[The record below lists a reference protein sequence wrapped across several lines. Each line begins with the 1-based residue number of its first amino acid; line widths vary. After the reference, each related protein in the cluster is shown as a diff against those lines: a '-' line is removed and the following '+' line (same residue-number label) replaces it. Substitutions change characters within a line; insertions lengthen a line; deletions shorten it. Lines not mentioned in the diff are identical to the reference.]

1 MTGMDSMDGIDCI
14 DGMDVKRAALMA
26 AILASF
32 LTPFTVSSVNIALPA
47 IAGEFRVDAVLL
59 GWIATSY
66 LLSAAVFLVPSGRI
80 ADIRGRKKVFGLG
93 VTVFTVASLFAAL
106 SPSAEALIAARTLQG
121 VGSAMIFGTGM
132 AILTSVY
139 PPDERGK
146 VLGINIAAVYIGL
159 SLGPFLGGVLT
170 QHFGWRSIFL
180 LNIPLGAAIL
190 LILRELRGEWAEAEG
205 EEFDVVGSVIYG
217 IMLSSLIFGLT
228 EVDFM
233 EPLIGISILSFLAF
247 LVWESRARHP
257 VIQVGLFRRNSTF
270 TLSNLA
276 ALLNYSATFAVGFL
290 LSLYLQYIKG
300 FSPQEAGII
309 LVSQP
314 VVMALLSPLAGW
326 LSDRVEPRTVA
337 SAGMAVITAS
347 LLLFYIMDA
356 YTPLSVI
363 IPALMLLGFG
373 FAMFTSPNANAIM
386 GSVERKF
393 YGIASATLGTMRLLG
408 QMFSMAI
415 VMFIFS
421 VYIGKAQITPETYR
435 LLLESIRMSF
445 GVFSIICFTGIF
457 ISLGRGKIRE

>member
-1 MTGMDSMDGIDCI
+1 MDLLDERGS
-14 DGMDVKRAALMA
+14 MDVKKAALLVAVM
-26 AILASF
+26 ASF

-47 IAGEFRVDAVLL
+47 IASEFRADAIVL

-66 LLSAAVFLVPSGRI
+66 LLSAAVFLVPSGRM
-80 ADIRGRKKVFGLG
+80 ADIKGRKRVFGLG
-93 VTVFTVASLFAAL
+93 VAVFTLASILAVL
-106 SPSAEALIAARTLQG
+106 SFSAEMLIAARTLQG
-121 VGSAMIFGTGM
+121 VGSAMIFGTGI

-139 PPDERGK
+139 PADERGK
-146 VLGINIAAVYIGL
+146 VLGINIAAVYTAL

-180 LNIPLGAAIL
+180 INIPLGAVIL
-190 LILRELRGEWAEAEG
+190 LTLKELRGEWAEAEG
-205 EEFDVVGSVIYG
+205 EEFDFVGSVIYG

-233 EPLIGISILSFLAF
+233 EPLIGLSILSFLAF
-247 LVWESRARHP
+247 LVWESRTRYP
-257 VIQVGLFRRNSTF
+257 VVDIGLFRRNTTF

-300 FSPQEAGII
+300 FSPQQAGLI

-326 LSDRVEPRTVA
+326 LSDRIEPRTVA
-337 SAGMAVITAS
+337 SAGMAVITAA
-347 LLLFYIMDA
+347 LLTFYTLDSD
-356 YTPLSVI
+356 TPLSVI
-363 IPALMLLGFG
+363 VSALVLLGFG

-421 VYIGKAQITPETYR
+421 VYIGRVEITAATYR
-435 LLLESIRMSF
+435 VLLESTRLSF
-445 GVFSIICFTGIF
+445 AIFSVLCFAGIF
-457 ISLGRGKIRE
+457 ISLARGKIRE

>member
-1 MTGMDSMDGIDCI
+1 
-14 DGMDVKRAALMA
+14 MDVKRAALLVAVM
-26 AILASF
+26 ASF

-47 IAGEFRVDAVLL
+47 IASEFRADAILI

-66 LLSAAVFLVPSGRI
+66 LLSAAVFLVPSGRL
-80 ADIRGRKKVFGLG
+80 ADIKGRKKIFGLG
-93 VTVFTVASLFAAL
+93 VIVFTVASLLAVL
-106 SPSAEALIAARTLQG
+106 SFSAEMLIAARTLQG

-146 VLGINIAAVYIGL
+146 VLGINIAAVYTGL
-159 SLGPFLGGVLT
+159 SLGPFLGGILT

-180 LNIPLGAAIL
+180 LNIPLGAVIVL
-190 LILRELRGEWAEAEG
+190 TLKELRGEWAEAEG
-205 EEFDVVGSVIYG
+205 EEFDIVGSVIYG

-228 EVDFM
+228 EVRFM
-233 EPLIGISILSFLAF
+233 EPLIGLSILSFLTF
-247 LVWESRARHP
+247 LAWESRTRHP
-257 VIQVGLFRRNSTF
+257 VIEIGLFRRNTTF

-300 FSPQEAGII
+300 FSPQEAGLI

-326 LSDRVEPRTVA
+326 LSDRIEPRTVA
-337 SAGMAVITAS
+337 SAGMAVITAGLVIFHTLDS
-347 LLLFYIMDA
+347 D
-356 YTPLSVI
+356 TPLSVI
-363 IPALMLLGFG
+363 VPALVLLGFG
-373 FAMFTSPNANAIM
+373 FAMFTSPNANAVM
-386 GSVERKF
+386 GSVERRL

-421 VYIGKAQITPETYR
+421 VYIGKVEITPATYR
-435 LLLESIRMSF
+435 LLLESTRMSF
-445 GVFSIICFTGIF
+445 AVFSALCFAGIF
-457 ISLGRGKIRE
+457 ISLARGKIRE

>member
-1 MTGMDSMDGIDCI
+1 
-14 DGMDVKRAALMA
+14 MDVKRAALLA
-26 AILASF
+26 AIMASF

-47 IAGEFRVDAVLL
+47 IASEFRVDAIIL

-80 ADIRGRKKVFGLG
+80 ADIKGRKKVFGAG
-93 VTVFTVASLFAAL
+93 VAIFTIASLFAAL
-106 SPSAEALIAARTLQG
+106 SSSAEALIAARTLQG
-121 VGSAMIFGTGM
+121 IGSAMIFGTGM

-146 VLGINIAAVYIGL
+146 VLGINIAAVYTGL
-159 SLGPFLGGVLT
+159 SLGPFLGGILT
-170 QHFGWRSIFL
+170 QHLGWRSIFL
-180 LNIPLGAAIL
+180 LNIPLGVVIL
-190 LILRELRGEWAEAEG
+190 LTLKELRGEWAEAEG

-233 EPLIGISILSFLAF
+233 EPLIGLSIFSFLAF
-247 LVWESRARHP
+247 LIWESRARHP
-257 VIQVGLFRRNSTF
+257 VIEIGLFRRNTTF

-300 FSPQEAGII
+300 FSPQEAGLI

-326 LSDRVEPRTVA
+326 LSDRIEPRTVA
-337 SAGMAVITAS
+337 SAGMGVITIA
-347 LLLFYIMDA
+347 LLIFYTLDA
-356 YTPLSVI
+356 KTPLSVI
-363 IPALMLLGFG
+363 VPALMLLGFG

-393 YGIASATLGTMRLLG
+393 YGVASATLGTMRLLG

-415 VMFIFS
+415 VMFILS
-421 VYIGKAQITPETYR
+421 IYIGKTEITPATYQ
-435 LLLESIRMSF
+435 LLIESTRTSF
-445 GVFSIICFTGIF
+445 AVFSIICFIGVLV
-457 ISLGRGKIRE
+457 SLKRGNIRE